1 MAVKVNFIGRLGA
14 NAELVTSQQ
23 TPFISLRTA
32 VNDRVNREDVTIWM
46 SVTADYN
53 RFKNMVQYLTQGT
66 VVNITGTERCSTYNA
81 KNGTVGIDRKVIADS
96 IEFVNIGRKN
106 DSNQN
111 ETSNAEMTTGGLRQS
126 SQPAT
131 AATAPA
137 PAPAAAP
144 SMVADDD
151 LPF

>member
-32 VNDRVNREDVTIWM
+32 VNDRVNHEDVTIWM

-53 RFKNMVQYLTQGT
+53 RFKNMIQYLKQGT
-66 VVNITGTERCSTYNA
+66 LVSITGTERCSTYNA

-96 IEFVNIGRKN
+96 IEFVRIGRKN
-106 DSNQN
+106 DSNQD
-111 ETSNAEMTTGGLRQS
+111 ETSNAEMTTGGLS
-126 SQPAT
+126 LSAQPAM
-131 AATAPA
+131 
-137 PAPAAAP
+137 AAAAASP
-144 SMVADDD
+144 SMTADDD

>member
-53 RFKNMVQYLTQGT
+53 RFKNMIQYLKQGT
-66 VVNITGTERCSTYNA
+66 LVSITGTERCSTYNA

-96 IEFVNIGRKN
+96 IEFVRIGRKN
-106 DSNQN
+106 DSNQD
-111 ETSNAEMTTGGLRQS
+111 ETSNEEMTTGGLS
-126 SQPAT
+126 SSVHADM
-131 AATAPA
+131 AAV
-137 PAPAAAP
+137 AAAP
-144 SMVADDD
+144 SMTADDD

>member
-32 VNDRVNREDVTIWM
+32 VNDRVNHEDVTIWM
-46 SVTADYN
+46 SVTADYD
-53 RFKNMVQYLTQGT
+53 RFKNMMQYLKQGT
-66 VVNITGTERCSTYNA
+66 LVSITGTERCSTYNA

-96 IEFVNIGRKN
+96 IEFVRIGRKN

-111 ETSNAEMTTGGLRQS
+111 ESSNAEMTTGGLS
-126 SQPAT
+126 SSVQPAM
-131 AATAPA
+131 AAA
-137 PAPAAAP
+137 AAAP
-144 SMVADDD
+144 SMTADDD

>member
-32 VNDRVNREDVTIWM
+32 VNDRVNHEDVTIWM
-46 SVTADYN
+46 SVTADYD
-53 RFKNMVQYLTQGT
+53 RFKNMIQYLKQGT
-66 VVNITGTERCSTYNA
+66 LVSITGTERCSTYNA

-96 IEFVNIGRKN
+96 IEFVRIGRKN

-111 ETSNAEMTTGGLRQS
+111 ETSNEEMTTGVLSSSAQS
-126 SQPAT
+126 AM
-131 AATAPA
+131 AAV
-137 PAPAAAP
+137 P
-144 SMVADDD
+144 SMTADDD